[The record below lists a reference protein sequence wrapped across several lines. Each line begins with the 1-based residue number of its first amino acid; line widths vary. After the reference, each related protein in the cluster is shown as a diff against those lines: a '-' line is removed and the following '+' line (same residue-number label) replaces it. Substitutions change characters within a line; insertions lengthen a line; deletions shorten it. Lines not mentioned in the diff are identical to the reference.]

1 VKQGKGGWRGQ
12 LRKWLEQ
19 NPIPMTETSILR
31 SPNGTS
37 IIQIETVFCI
47 VFNTFGRFTGF
58 DKPMLINVYQL
69 LFIKP
74 LGVCEG
80 SEVSSEESDWIH
92 RIHKE
97 TTSRTNS
104 TRSHFGPD
112 RQRPD
117 VLERQV
123 CKRH

>member
-1 VKQGKGGWRGQ
+1 
-12 LRKWLEQ
+12 
-19 NPIPMTETSILR
+19 MTETSILR

-80 SEVSSEESDWIH
+80 SEVSSEESDSIH
-92 RIHKE
+92 GYMKKLRAELIQQEVILGRTDNGRTSWRDKSANDIKR
-97 TTSRTNS
+97 TTGIF
-104 TRSHFGPD
+104 TR
-112 RQRPD
+112 
-117 VLERQV
+117 
-123 CKRH
+123 